1 MGIMSIGSS
10 NTTRIKLTDG
20 KGNHVGTISVT
31 KPSTKKKKRLQYN
44 FREISNRILQTKTSG
59 TASRVL
65 VSARSK
71 VAMLARM
78 VRNPDYDEKE
88 LEQALIHA
96 KKMERIAKKRMKHL
110 QQEEKAE
117 RTGSCSDDLDAYEEA
132 KASAEAEA
140 EAESE
145 QQDEEMEALMQEY
158 QASMQSM
165 EESMEKSMEKSME
178 ELTNEMMAEGLD
190 ELSDELGLS
199 VQKNMSPEDLERL
212 KKKHRA
218 DELKEITEADLKYL
232 KALFDKLAKEKS
244 EASSGVSLQISGMEM
259 PVETAEAPVTVEG
272 ANLDVS
278 V

>member
-59 TASRVL
+59 TAGRVL

-78 VRNPDYDEKE
+78 LRNPDYDEKE

-132 KASAEAEA
+132 KESAEA

-145 QQDEEMEALMQEY
+145 QQDEELEALMQEY
-158 QASMQSM
+158 QASMQ
-165 EESMEKSMEKSME
+165 SMEKSME

-244 EASSGVSLQISGMEM
+244 EASSGVSLQLSGMEM
-259 PVETAEAPVTVEG
+259 PVETTEAPVTVEG

>member
-1 MGIMSIGSS
+1 MGIMSVSRS

-31 KPSTKKKKRLQYN
+31 KPSTKKKKRIQYN
-44 FREISNRILQTKTSG
+44 FREISNQILQTKTSG
-59 TASRVL
+59 TAGRVL
-65 VSARSK
+65 VSARAK
-71 VAMLARM
+71 VAMLQRM

-110 QQEEKAE
+110 QQEEKAA
-117 RTGSCSDDLDAYEEA
+117 RTGSCSDDLEAYEEA
-132 KASAEAEA
+132 GENAEAEA
-140 EAESE
+140 EAEGG
-145 QQDEEMEALMQEY
+145 QQDEELEALMREY

-165 EESMEKSMEKSME
+165 EKSME
-178 ELTNEMMAEGLD
+178 ELSNEVMEEGLD

-199 VQKNMSPEDLERL
+199 VQKDMSPEDLERL

-218 DELKEITEADLKYL
+218 DELREITEADMKYL

-244 EASSGVSLQISGMEM
+244 EAASGVSLQLAGMEM
-259 PVETAEAPVTVEG
+259 PVETTAEAPVAVEG

>member
-20 KGNHVGTISVT
+20 KGSHVGTISVT
-31 KPSTKKKKRLQYN
+31 KPSTKKKKRIQYN
-44 FREISNRILQTKTSG
+44 FREISNQILQTKTSG
-59 TASRVL
+59 SASRVL

-78 VRNPDYDEKE
+78 VRNSDYDENE

-132 KASAEAEA
+132 KESAEAEA

-145 QQDEEMEALMQEY
+145 QQDEELEALMQEY

-165 EESMEKSMEKSME
+165 EKSME
-178 ELTNEMMAEGLD
+178 ELTNEVMAEGLD

-244 EASSGVSLQISGMEM
+244 EASSGVSLQLSGMEM
-259 PVETAEAPVTVEG
+259 PVETTEAPVTVEG

>member
-1 MGIMSIGSS
+1 MGIMGIGSS
-10 NTTRIKLTDG
+10 HTTKIKLMDG

-44 FREISNRILQTKTSG
+44 FREISNQILQTKTSG
-59 TASRVL
+59 TAGRVL
-65 VSARSK
+65 VSARAK
-71 VAMLARM
+71 VAMLQRM

-110 QQEEKAE
+110 QQEEKAA
-117 RTGSCSDDLDAYEEA
+117 RTGSCSDDLEAYEEA
-132 KASAEAEA
+132 RENAEADVEA
-140 EAESE
+140 EGG
-145 QQDEEMEALMQEY
+145 QQEEEPEALMREY

-165 EESMEKSMEKSME
+165 EKSME
-178 ELTNEMMAEGLD
+178 ELSNEVMEEGLD

-199 VQKNMSPEDLERL
+199 VQKDMSPEDLERL

-218 DELKEITEADLKYL
+218 DELREITEADMKYL
-232 KALFDKLAKEKS
+232 KALFDKLAKEQS
-244 EASSGVSLQISGMEM
+244 EAASGVSLQLAGMEM
-259 PVETAEAPVTVEG
+259 PVETTAEAPVTVEG